1 MLFTAENIII
11 AVKTETSSTLGLK
24 DDKPV
29 DGHHQ
34 PVSPAIIPDNKV
46 VQDDQAL
53 SSLRQCIKEVREG
66 PPPLPSVCFYSVM
79 NAHQG

>member
-1 MLFTAENIII
+1 M
-11 AVKTETSSTLGLK
+11 KTDTSSDLGLK

-29 DGHHQ
+29 DGQHQ
-34 PVSPAIIPDNKV
+34 PVSPAVIPDNKV

-66 PPPLPSVCFYSVM
+66 PPCLPSICFYTVM
-79 NAHQG
+79 NAYQG